1 MNRRKYL
8 AAVGTA
14 TSLGLAG
21 CSSGTGGN
29 NSSGN
34 GSGGNGS
41 GGESTEAASGD
52 AETEMESG
60 GDSTEMGGD
69 TTESSGDEAGDE
81 TATESSE
88 SSGEEST
95 ETSASSGESGGSSSS
110 ISDSGETDVS
120 LKSADVAD
128 AYSLDSVE
136 YYSEDMS
143 NGVRGEVTNTTD
155 SSISYTGIQVK
166 FYDSDDTRIGETLDN
181 TSDLGAGETYAF
193 DAVGLL
199 TGDKADSVASYTIA
213 ISDSAF

>member
-69 TTESSGDEAGDE
+69 TTESSGDE